1 MGIEPT
7 TTGITILRFLAQDQ
21 WDAAFCFLPRV
32 GQSARLS
39 A

>member
-7 TTGITILRFLAQDQ
+7 TTGITILRFFAQNQ
-21 WDAAFCFLPRV
+21 WVGGFVFLPV
-32 GQSARLS
+32 VAQNARLS